1 MVSLWPR
8 VVRAVRDVRM
18 RRLSVRLVF
27 RRVVWLGAVRVLVG
41 VPDLSVYGCALAFVM
56 ILLMEL
62 FWPDAVWPLC
72 GLVSYLAGSAPPI

>member
-41 VPDLSVYGCALAFVM
+41 VPDLSVYGCALAC
-56 ILLMEL
+56 L
-62 FWPDAVWPLC
+62 
-72 GLVSYLAGSAPPI
+72 